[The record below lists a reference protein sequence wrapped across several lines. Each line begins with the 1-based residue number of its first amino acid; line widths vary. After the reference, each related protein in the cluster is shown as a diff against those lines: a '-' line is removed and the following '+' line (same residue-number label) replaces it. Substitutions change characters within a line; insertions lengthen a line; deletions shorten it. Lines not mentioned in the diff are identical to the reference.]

1 MSLDVQQVAK
11 EFALSE
17 ETLTRE
23 SLRAFLLEQLR
34 TLDAERQAHCAKFG
48 VTSLAEMDALLQKG
62 AVAEEDILE
71 DFQHVDYLTTRVE
84 RVKQMLAEL

>member
-1 MSLDVQQVAK
+1 MSLPIQQIAK

-34 TLDAERQAHCAKFG
+34 ILDAERQARCAKFG
-48 VTSLAEMDALLQKG
+48 VTSLTEMDALLQNG
-62 AVAEEDILE
+62 TVAEEDILE
-71 DFQHVDYLTTRVE
+71 DFQHVDYLTARIG
-84 RVKQMLAEL
+84 RVKQMLMEL